1 MAEEEGGVAGGVEPV
16 FSLGDEDDD
25 DVVVEEEDDE
35 KEEEQAADAASEHA
49 EEEHPSLD
57 HSTATDLVA
66 ERGQSEEGT
75 LEEAE
80 QPKSGDATTFTSFSA
95 STKDKEKE
103 KEKPAPEEEVE
114 AEEKDYHALLE
125 EELQKG
131 KAKRM
136 DVQRLQELCKRSGGI
151 LPSELRPLIWKHLL
165 GVDDKAEGELPSV
178 EETVDLAFA
187 DIRFDEENKRALE
200 KPESVQQAKRVMA
213 AYYKSKGV
221 AEEEGGSNDLHLLL
235 APFLLLLNQSSS
247 LLDKTLLQFLSSL
260 VGKYLPLQ
268 HNKEKATTACAKQLF
283 RLLLMYHD
291 PALCSHF
298 DQVNCS
304 VHDFTPLWFRRFFAT
319 LGPLECVLQ
328 LWDFLFVHADPF
340 LHYFLAL
347 CIVIANRET
356 LLKHEEKQDILKY
369 LEEITIQ
376 STTQVQQLTQTAL
389 ELVAN
394 TPMSFREQLFAVIFD
409 TNDYNAWLKRF
420 LFPHSAFS
428 TPTCLHV
435 SVQEVAHSSSVTI
448 QRGGVKFF
456 VFDCRPLEQYQHGRL
471 PTAFHLP
478 PRMLLEKP
486 EEFNQLMAEFLPL
499 KGNHFTF
506 LGSGS
511 MEMETYLELIVLQ
524 FLQHGFAHVSVVRGG
539 YEALH
544 TFIEK
549 RRPEQVD
556 WNSELTDHDP
566 KKCLVCMQKRSPSSS
581 PSHSSPTMT
590 RTAKVVTPQKD
601 GSQQTAAFTNPLSG
615 VSKSLF
621 SSKLSSS
628 ISSMMAGRRATTSTQ
643 QEGSKSPEQTV
654 TTKKQVATPNRNER
668 KEEEGEEEEDR
679 PLFTIDE
686 DEEEEGV
693 DKTSNVVGKPR
704 NQTESSPNTGGSSI
718 PINLVSSFWGRST
731 DNKSKTESP
740 TSTTA
745 SNNNQKPS
753 GWLVWGR
760 ARSSSNPQ
768 EEGKGAE
775 AGENAATRTP
785 FIGEEGKKKLVA
797 AASEAKQQL
806 KKAVSSFLLLEDD
819 EQTNESTAN
828 LSLPP
833 RRMEYVPLDNLVEAH
848 PSWIFF
854 ACHKVTKDKKLLP
867 WFLVVTFEHLVELRV
882 HPTQRFM
889 VALYRSIA
897 LPRILKITFRKKEPK
912 LLAFLVS
919 KTSAS
924 SVTKSRS
931 GSVGEEK
938 RSDDDVE
945 KKEESAD
952 AAETDEDGEQ
962 EKEDKGKDKVVLEG
976 EAQQQQ
982 LASNVQTEAAAATSA
997 TVTLL
1002 YVVQHPTECIQA
1014 IADASEQL
1022 LASHSA
1028 TS

>member
-1 MAEEEGGVAGGVEPV
+1 
-16 FSLGDEDDD
+16 
-25 DVVVEEEDDE
+25 
-35 KEEEQAADAASEHA
+35 
-49 EEEHPSLD
+49 
-57 HSTATDLVA
+57 
-66 ERGQSEEGT
+66 
-75 LEEAE
+75 
-80 QPKSGDATTFTSFSA
+80 
-95 STKDKEKE
+95 
-103 KEKPAPEEEVE
+103 
-114 AEEKDYHALLE
+114 
-125 EELQKG
+125 
-131 KAKRM
+131 
-136 DVQRLQELCKRSGGI
+136 
-151 LPSELRPLIWKHLL
+151 
-165 GVDDKAEGELPSV
+165 
-178 EETVDLAFA
+178 
-187 DIRFDEENKRALE
+187 
-200 KPESVQQAKRVMA
+200 MA
-213 AYYKSKGV
+213 AYCKSKGV

-235 APFLLLLNQSSS
+235 APFLLLLNQSS

-347 CIVIANRET
+347 CIVTANRET
-356 LLKHEEKQDILKY
+356 LLKHEEKQAILKY

-376 STTQVQQLTQTAL
+376 STTQVQQLTRTAL

-549 RRPEQVD
+549 RQPEQVD

-566 KKCLVCMQKRSPSSS
+566 KKCLVCVQKRSPSSS

-601 GSQQTAAFTNPLSG
+601 GSQQTAATTNPLSG

-628 ISSMMAGRRATTSTQ
+628 ISSMIAGRRATTSTQ
-643 QEGSKSPEQTV
+643 QEGSKPPEQTV
-654 TTKKQVATPNRNER
+654 TTKKQAATPNRNER

-686 DEEEEGV
+686 DDEEDV
-693 DKTSNVVGKPR
+693 DKTSNLAGKPR
-704 NQTESSPNTGGSSI
+704 NQTESGPNTGSPST

-731 DNKSKTESP
+731 DNKSKTESA
-740 TSTTA
+740 TNTTA
-745 SNNNQKPS
+745 SNNQKLS

-819 EQTNESTAN
+819 EQTNENTAN

-833 RRMEYVPLDNLVEAH
+833 RRMEYVPLDSLVEAH

-854 ACHKVTKDKKLLP
+854 ACHKVTKEKKLLP

-919 KTSAS
+919 KTSS
-924 SVTKSRS
+924 SSMTKSRS

-938 RSDDDVE
+938 RSDDDAE

-952 AAETDEDGEQ
+952 AAEADKDGEQ

-976 EAQQQQ
+976 EAQHQQ
-982 LASNVQTEAAAATSA
+982 LASNVQTEAAA

-1014 IADASEQL
+1014 IADASEHL